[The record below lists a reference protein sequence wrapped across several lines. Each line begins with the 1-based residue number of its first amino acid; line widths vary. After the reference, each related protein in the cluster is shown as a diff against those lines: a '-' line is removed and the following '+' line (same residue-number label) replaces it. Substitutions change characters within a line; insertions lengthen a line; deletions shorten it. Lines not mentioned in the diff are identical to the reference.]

1 MYEFKIVDTGIGM
14 SPAFVKEE
22 LFKPFTQEK
31 QQSQNI
37 STKAPGLACRS

>member
-1 MYEFKIVDTGIGM
+1 M

-31 QQSQNI
+31 SADAR
-37 STKAPGLACRS
+37 TLYKGTGLGMSIRERAG